1 MNNKSIILFY
11 FLIVLAGIML
21 FITVRWISLHNNPRY
36 YENTDK
42 KIMTPT
48 EVEAAGLVYNSEKQ
62 YFSVLKKKV
71 YVKSGQFPMIE
82 KEVNTSQEFLILPE

>member
-1 MNNKSIILFY
+1 
-11 FLIVLAGIML
+11 
-21 FITVRWISLHNNPRY
+21 
-36 YENTDK
+36 
-42 KIMTPT
+42 MTPT